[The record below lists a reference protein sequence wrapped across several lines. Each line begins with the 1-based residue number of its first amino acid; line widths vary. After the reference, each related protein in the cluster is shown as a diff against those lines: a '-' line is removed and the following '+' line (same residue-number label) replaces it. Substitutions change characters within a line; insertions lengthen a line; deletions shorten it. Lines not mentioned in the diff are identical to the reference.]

1 MKIKTA
7 EFVISNT
14 DYRICPAP
22 KMAEYA
28 FIGRSNVGKSS
39 LINALVNKK
48 NLAKISGRP
57 GKTQLINHFI
67 INKEWYL
74 VDLPG
79 FGFAKISKSKR
90 AEFHDMISEYLM
102 NRNNL
107 MCLFVLIDSRHKP
120 QPIDQE
126 FMQWLAEKGIP
137 FVMVFTKTDKL
148 GKIALAK
155 NIDAYKVEMLK
166 SWQELPQ
173 IFITSAEK
181 KTGTKE
187 IIAFIESLNPQ
198 FKEII

>member
-14 DYRICPAP
+14 DYKLCPAP

-39 LINALVNKK
+39 LINAMVNHKH
-48 NLAKISGRP
+48 LAKTAGRP
-57 GKTQLINHFI
+57 GKTQLINQFI

-79 FGFAKISKSKR
+79 FGYAKISKSMR
-90 AEFHDMISEYLM
+90 AEFHDMISEYLL
-102 NRNNL
+102 NRSNL

-120 QPIDQE
+120 QAIDQE
-126 FMQWLAEKGIP
+126 FMKWLAEKGIP

-148 GKIALAK
+148 GKVALAK
-155 NIDAYKVEMLK
+155 NIGAYKVEMQK
-166 SWQELPQ
+166 EWGELPQ

-181 KTGTKE
+181 KTGTQE
-187 IIAFIESLNPQ
+187 IADFIETLNPQ
-198 FKEII
+198 FKEVI